1 MADEGKSPEEG
12 TKKYSWFYKDER
24 MHCCTGETSTCTVS
38 KLWEVRQLTTF
49 HDADLQQATREIN
62 AILDGVRKRNRYQ
75 DRKLCFIQ
83 VKDRHFLVW
92 STEGLVGPNDD
103 DRTVRK
109 MLRLKAK

>member
-12 TKKYSWFYKDER
+12 TKKYSWFYKEK
-24 MHCCTGETSTCTVS
+24 MHCCTSETSTCTVS

-49 HDADLQQATREIN
+49 HDADLQQATSEIN
-62 AILDGVRKRNRYQ
+62 AILDGVRKRNRDQ

-103 DRTVRK
+103 DRTIRK